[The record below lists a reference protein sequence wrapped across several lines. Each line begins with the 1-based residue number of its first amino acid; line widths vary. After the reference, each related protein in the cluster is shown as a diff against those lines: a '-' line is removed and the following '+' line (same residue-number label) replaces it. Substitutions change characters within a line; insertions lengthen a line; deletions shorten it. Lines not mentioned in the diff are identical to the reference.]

1 MSKTTRRGFLLAG
14 AGAAVVAGGWAVWS
28 RGQGGEGS
36 PGDLGGGQKCRT
48 PESLTSF
55 DQVGGGR
62 LGYEVSGNTTTMQ
75 SDPRFLELLQ
85 AWATDWAALSGLG
98 AIREVWSYGAYTDKC
113 NSFHQSGRAFD
124 IARIVHADGKV
135 SCRFDDWG
143 PGSAAQLR
151 AYWRL
156 AASLQMHFSYT
167 LTHLYNGQHDNHI
180 HVDNAVN
187 GYERPAFKT
196 RSRVQAQLIQA
207 TLRHVHGQA
216 VEVTGVW
223 DDQTK
228 AALKQVQ
235 QRLGITRPLADV
247 DGFHAYLRAT
257 AAG

>member
-1 MSKTTRRGFLLAG
+1 
-14 AGAAVVAGGWAVWS
+14 
-28 RGQGGEGS
+28 
-36 PGDLGGGQKCRT
+36 
-48 PESLTSF
+48 
-55 DQVGGGR
+55 
-62 LGYEVSGNTTTMQ
+62 
-75 SDPRFLELLQ
+75 
-85 AWATDWAALSGLG
+85 
-98 AIREVWSYGAYTDKC
+98 
-113 NSFHQSGRAFD
+113 
-124 IARIVHADGKV
+124 
-135 SCRFDDWG
+135 
-143 PGSAAQLR
+143 
-151 AYWRL
+151 
-156 AASLQMHFSYT
+156 MHFSYT